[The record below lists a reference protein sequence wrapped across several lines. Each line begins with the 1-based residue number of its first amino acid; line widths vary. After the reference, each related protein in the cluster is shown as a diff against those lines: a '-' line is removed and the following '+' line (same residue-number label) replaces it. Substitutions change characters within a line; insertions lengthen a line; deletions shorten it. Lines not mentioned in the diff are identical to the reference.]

1 MISMKN
7 LLFPS
12 FLTLVFALLC
22 VTGCA
27 GKHGKLMESA
37 QAKLSSERS

>member
-12 FLTLVFALLC
+12 FLTLVFASLC
-22 VTGCA
+22 LTGCA
-27 GKHGKLMESA
+27 RKHGKLMESTGELPGE
-37 QAKLSSERS
+37 QL